1 MGGGGLGAGGREL
14 RAGDGEREAGVFHSE
29 TLSTTL
35 CRMF

>member
-1 MGGGGLGAGGREL
+1 MGGGERGRGESG
-14 RAGDGEREAGVFHSE
+14 RREREAGVFHSE